1 MNRISHFKNAMAHRN
16 AIKIISG
23 IDNFDMDRVANV
35 VNAATQGGAHAVDI
49 CWSKDIFDM
58 VRSMTELPIF
68 VSSINPS
75 GLTATHSICVD

>member
-1 MNRISHFKNAMAHRN
+1 MNRISHFKNAMNHRN

-49 CWSKDIFDM
+49 FCF
-58 VRSMTELPIF
+58 
-68 VSSINPS
+68 INQS
-75 GLTATHSICVD
+75 FRIGYGC